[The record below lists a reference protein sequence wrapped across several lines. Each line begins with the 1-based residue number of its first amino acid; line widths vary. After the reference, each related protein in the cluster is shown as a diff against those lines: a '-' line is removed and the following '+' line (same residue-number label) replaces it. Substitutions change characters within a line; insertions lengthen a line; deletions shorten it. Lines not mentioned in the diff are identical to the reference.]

1 MSLMFNLFP
10 IIFMLFFG
18 MFFAVFIF
26 IIVSNVRQTSR
37 NNHSPRITVPAEVV
51 GKRDHRSNHR
61 NGGHSTSYYVT
72 FQVESGDRM
81 ELQVMGQEYGLLCEG
96 DRGRLTFQGTRYLGF
111 EREF

>member
-1 MSLMFNLFP
+1 MDFMFTVFP

-18 MFFAVFIF
+18 LFLAVFISV
-26 IIVSNVRQTSR
+26 IVSNVRRESQ
-37 NNHSPRITVPAEVV
+37 NNHSPRLTVPATVV
-51 GKRDHRSNHR
+51 GKRDRHSHHR

-81 ELQVMGQEYGLLCEG
+81 ELWVPGHEFGLLCEG
-96 DRGRLTFQGTRYLGF
+96 DRGQLTFQGTRYLGF